1 MDPSALLRPGLL
13 DGRVIALGAGPFAP
27 PLAALGA
34 IAETLPVS
42 GTEEE
47 AAAHARAALTAHG
60 ELHALVL
67 DLRPAFGSGG
77 VDGLRRALDG
87 AWVTIR
93 AVAVAAWIEP
103 GRPGRVLLV
112 APPPN
117 PDDPSAEG
125 LRAGA
130 ENVARTLS
138 IEWARHGIT
147 TVAITPGARSG
158 DGELAALLAYLASP
172 AGDYFSGARLALGE
186 SGAVAETPSA
196 G

>member
-1 MDPSALLRPGLL
+1 MELLRPGLL
-13 DGRVIALGAGPFAP
+13 DGYVIALGAGPFAP

-34 IAETLPVS
+34 IPETLPDS
-42 GTEEE
+42 CAEDE
-47 AAAHARAALTAHG
+47 ADAHARAALVAHG
-60 ELHALVL
+60 ELHTLVL

-77 VDGLRRALDG
+77 HEGLRRALDG

-112 APPPN
+112 APPPSAE
-117 PDDPSAEG
+117 DPAAEG
-125 LRAGA
+125 LRAAA

-138 IEWARHGIT
+138 IEWARHGVT
-147 TVAITPGARSG
+147 TVAITPGARTG
-158 DGELAALLAYLASP
+158 DGELATLVAYLASP
-172 AGDYFSGARLALGE
+172 AGDYFSGARLSLGE